1 VKQPP
6 ATAPQNN
13 AYSNKRWCCGDNN
26 LAHMDISKEAFAQV
40 GATCRLPELLM
51 MMQLS
56 TDHWLIAS
64 HTTATQLLLMPW
76 HLACDDIAPSTTPCL
91 QSTLASSEHL

>member
-51 MMQLS
+51 M
-56 TDHWLIAS
+56 
-64 HTTATQLLLMPW
+64 TAALN
-76 HLACDDIAPSTTPCL
+76 
-91 QSTLASSEHL
+91 